1 MTGHFI
7 IDFMLQSVMLSCQCF
22 KGRHTAE
29 NICRIY
35 EDVINYNIQNKVSF
49 IVTDNASNMIK
60 AFTLF
65 PPMHVVES
73 EEEEQD
79 ETSDF
84 EVVNVEEE
92 TVYFPPERSSC
103 FVHTLQLVVRDAMDD
118 AGSIKKLTG
127 KGPKTC
133 FFLSQVHTGY

>member
-1 MTGHFI
+1 MEA
-7 IDFMLQSVMLSCQCF
+7 
-22 KGRHTAE
+22 AE

-35 EDVINYNIQNKVSF
+35 EDVLPNYNIQNKVPF

-79 ETSDF
+79 EISDF
-84 EVVNVEEE
+84 EMVNVEEE
-92 TVYFPPERSSC
+92 MVFPPERSSF
-103 FVHTLQLVVRDAMDD
+103 FVHTLQLVVCDAMDD
-118 AGSIKKLTG
+118 AGFIKNLLG
-127 KGPKTC
+127 KVQKRRLC
-133 FFLSQVHTGY
+133 SQCSK